1 MVIILSLLLLDK
13 YVEIDTNILKGS
25 FVCVNNR
32 LSRSIVAKG
41 SIIFLDK
48 VYFLTLRVRHVQ
60 ILQKLNVK

>member
-1 MVIILSLLLLDK
+1 MVIILSLLLLSK

-25 FVCVNNR
+25 FVCVNNC

-41 SIIFLDK
+41 SIILLDK
-48 VYFLTLRVRHVQ
+48 VYFLTLRVRHVL

>member
-32 LSRSIVAKG
+32 LSRSIVAKC
-41 SIIFLDK
+41 SIIFLNK
-48 VYFLTLRVRHVQ
+48 VYCLTVRHVL